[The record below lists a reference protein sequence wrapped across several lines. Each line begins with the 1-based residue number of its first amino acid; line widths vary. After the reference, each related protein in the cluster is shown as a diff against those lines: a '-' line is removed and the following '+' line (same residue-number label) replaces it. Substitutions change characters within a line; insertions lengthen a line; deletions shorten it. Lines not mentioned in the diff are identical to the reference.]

1 MKKSIIT
8 ITPVTNIKDGR
19 VIDETKIEIRTYQTY
34 MDVFVFF
41 NVITQITRKSNLE
54 HVSLYD
60 DLIIEGD
67 VRYKILRMITKL

>member
-19 VIDETKIEIRTYQTY
+19 VIDETKIELRTYQTY

-67 VRYKILRMITKL
+67 VRYKILRMITKS

>member
-8 ITPVTNIKDGR
+8 ITPVTNIKDAL
-19 VIDETKIEIRTYQTY
+19 VVDETKIEIRTCQTY
-34 MDVFVFF
+34 MDVFVFY
-41 NVITQITRKSNLE
+41 NIITQITRKSNLE

-67 VRYKILRMITKL
+67 VKYKILRMITK